1 MIAATSNYTQH
12 PKRAT
17 MRLILVRHGETP
29 WNVTLQYQGQANV
42 PLNERGHEQARRVAE
57 RLRRLEPQV
66 LYSSDITRAWQT
78 AEIIGAA
85 VGRTPVP
92 MPELREIDVGQWEG
106 LTPEEL
112 YRRFPDHMAEYRRD
126 PARTVRLGGES
137 YAQLQARALVAL
149 NHIQATHA
157 QGTIVVAVSHG
168 GTIRALLC
176 HVIGLDLA
184 NFGRMWLDN
193 GSLTELRLGRNGWR
207 LMRLNDAAHVEEMV
221 AEGGE

>member
-1 MIAATSNYTQH
+1 
-12 PKRAT
+12 

-29 WNVTLQYQGQANV
+29 WNVTLQYQGQGNV
-42 PLNERGHEQARRVAE
+42 PLNERGREQARRAAA
-57 RLRRLEPQV
+57 RLARYGV
-66 LYSSDITRAWQT
+66 GALYSSDVVRAWET
-78 AEIIGAA
+78 AELIGTTLGLSPRA
-85 VGRTPVP
+85 

-137 YAQLQARALVAL
+137 YAQLQERALVAL
-149 NHIQATHA
+149 NQIQAHHEA
-157 QGTIVVAVSHG
+157 DAVVAAVSHG

-176 HVIGLDLA
+176 HVIGLDLG

-207 LMRLNDAAHVEEMV
+207 LMRLNDNAHVEEMI

>member
-1 MIAATSNYTQH
+1 
-12 PKRAT
+12 

-29 WNVTLQYQGQANV
+29 WNVTLQYQGHANV
-42 PLNERGHEQARRVAE
+42 PLNERGREQARRAAA
-57 RLRRLEPQV
+57 RLRPLEV
-66 LYSSDITRAWQT
+66 RALYASDIARAWET

-85 VGRTPVP
+85 IGQTPVP

-149 NHIQATHA
+149 QRIQESHA
-157 QGTIVVAVSHG
+157 QGEVVVAVSHG

-176 HVIGLDLA
+176 HVIGLDLG

-207 LMRLNDAAHVEEMV
+207 LMRLNDAAHVEDMV

>member
-1 MIAATSNYTQH
+1 
-12 PKRAT
+12 
-17 MRLILVRHGETP
+17 MRLLLVRHGETP

-42 PLNERGHEQARRVAE
+42 PLNERGLEQARRAAA
-57 RLRRLEPQV
+57 RLRPYGATA
-66 LYSSDITRAWQT
+66 LYSSDIVRAWQT
-78 AEIIGAA
+78 AELIGAELGLA
-85 VGRTPVP
+85 PAP

-137 YAQLQARALVAL
+137 YAQLQTRALIAL
-149 NHIQATHA
+149 TQLQERHST
-157 QGTIVVAVSHG
+157 GDVVVAVSHG

-176 HVIGLDLA
+176 HVIGLDLG

-193 GSLTELRLGRNGWR
+193 GSLTELRLGRSGWR
-207 LMRLNDAAHVEEMV
+207 LMRLNDNAHVEDMV

>member
-1 MIAATSNYTQH
+1 
-12 PKRAT
+12 
-17 MRLILVRHGETP
+17 MRLLLVRHGETP

-42 PLNERGHEQARRVAE
+42 PLNERGFEQARRCAE
-57 RLRRLEPQV
+57 RLARYEATT
-66 LYSSDITRAWQT
+66 LYSSDVRRAWQT
-78 AEIIGAA
+78 AEVIGAA
-85 VGRTPVP
+85 LKLTPVA

-106 LTPEEL
+106 HTPEEL
-112 YRRFPDHMAEYRRD
+112 YRRFPDHMAEYKRD

-149 NHIQATHA
+149 NQIQERHA
-157 QGTIVVAVSHG
+157 HGEVLVAVSHG

-176 HVIGLDLA
+176 HVIGLDLG

-193 GSLTELRLGRNGWR
+193 GSITELRMGRNGWR
-207 LMRLNDAAHVEEMV
+207 LMRLNDNAHVEGLI

>member
-1 MIAATSNYTQH
+1 
-12 PKRAT
+12 

-29 WNVTLQYQGQANV
+29 WNVTLQYQGHANV
-42 PLNERGHEQARRVAE
+42 PLNERGREQARRTAA
-57 RLRRLEPQV
+57 RLRRLEV
-66 LYSSDITRAWQT
+66 RALYASDIARAWET
-78 AEIIGAA
+78 AEIIGTAI
-85 VGRTPVP
+85 GQTPVP

-149 NHIQATHA
+149 QRIQESHA
-157 QGTIVVAVSHG
+157 QGEVVVAVSHG

-176 HVIGLDLA
+176 HVIGLDLG

-207 LMRLNDAAHVEEMV
+207 LMRLNDAAHVEDMV

>member
-1 MIAATSNYTQH
+1 
-12 PKRAT
+12 
-17 MRLILVRHGETP
+17 MRIILVRHGETP

-42 PLNERGHEQARRVAE
+42 PLNERGLEQARRAAQ
-57 RLRRLEPQV
+57 RLAPYGATG

-78 AEIIGAA
+78 AEVIGAA
-85 VGRTPVP
+85 LGLRPTAV
-92 MPELREIDVGQWEG
+92 PELREIDVGQWEG

-149 NHIQATHA
+149 TRIQEA
-157 QGTIVVAVSHG
+157 QQQGDVVVAVSHG

-176 HVIGLDLA
+176 HVIGLDLG

-207 LMRLNDAAHVEEMV
+207 LMRLNDNAHVEDMV

>member
-1 MIAATSNYTQH
+1 
-12 PKRAT
+12 

-29 WNVTLQYQGQANV
+29 WNVTLQYQGQGQV
-42 PLNERGHEQARRVAE
+42 PLNERGREQARRAADRVA
-57 RLRRLEPQV
+57 RYGATA
-66 LYSSDITRAWQT
+66 LYSSDLARAWES
-78 AEIIGAA
+78 AELIGA
-85 VGRTPVP
+85 VIGQTPVA
-92 MPELREIDVGQWEG
+92 MPQLREIDVGQWEG

-137 YAQLQARALVAL
+137 YAQLQARALQAL
-149 NHIQATHA
+149 MQIQEQHKPDDV
-157 QGTIVVAVSHG
+157 VVAVSHG

-193 GSLTELRLGRNGWR
+193 GSLTELRMGRNGWR
-207 LMRLNDAAHVEEMV
+207 LLRFNDNAHVEDMV

>member
-1 MIAATSNYTQH
+1 
-12 PKRAT
+12 

-29 WNVTLQYQGQANV
+29 WNVTLQYQGQGNV
-42 PLNERGHEQARRVAE
+42 PLNERGREQARRAAT
-57 RLRRLEPQV
+57 RLTRYTV
-66 LYSSDITRAWQT
+66 TALYSSDVIRAWET
-78 AEIIGAA
+78 AELIGATL
-85 VGRTPVP
+85 RLTPTP
-92 MPELREIDVGQWEG
+92 LPELREIDVGQWEG
-106 LTPEEL
+106 YTPEEL

-137 YAQLQARALVAL
+137 YAQLQERALVAL
-149 NHIQATHA
+149 KQLEERH
-157 QGTIVVAVSHG
+157 QGDDVIAAVSHG

-176 HVIGLDLA
+176 HVIGLDLG

-207 LMRLNDAAHVEEMV
+207 LMRLNDNAHVEDMV

>member
-1 MIAATSNYTQH
+1 
-12 PKRAT
+12 

-29 WNVTLQYQGQANV
+29 WNVTMQYQGHANV
-42 PLNERGHEQARRVAE
+42 PLNERGLEQARRAAA
-57 RLRRLEPQV
+57 RLRPYGATA
-66 LYSSDITRAWQT
+66 LYSSDIVRAWQT
-78 AEIIGAA
+78 AEQIGAILGLA
-85 VGRTPVP
+85 PTP

-137 YAQLQARALVAL
+137 YAQLQERALVAL
-149 NHIQATHA
+149 NRIYERHRT
-157 QGTIVVAVSHG
+157 GETIIAVSHG

-176 HVIGLDLA
+176 HVIGLDLI
-184 NFGRMWLDN
+184 NFGKMWLDN
-193 GSLTELRLGRNGWR
+193 GSFTELSYGRHGWR
-207 LMRLNDAAHVEEMV
+207 LLRLNDAAHLEGMV

>member
-1 MIAATSNYTQH
+1 
-12 PKRAT
+12 

-29 WNVTLQYQGQANV
+29 WNVTLQYQGQAHV
-42 PLNERGHEQARRVAE
+42 PLNERGFEQARRCAT
-57 RLRRLEPQV
+57 RLARYEATA
-66 LYSSDITRAWQT
+66 LYSSDLARAWQT
-78 AEIIGAA
+78 AEVLGAA
-85 VGRTPVP
+85 LGLTPVA

-106 LTPEEL
+106 HTPEEL

-137 YAQLQARALVAL
+137 YAQLQERALVAL
-149 NHIQATHA
+149 TRLQERHQ
-157 QGTIVVAVSHG
+157 QGEVVVAVSHG

-176 HVIGLDLA
+176 HIIGLDLG

-207 LMRLNDAAHVEEMV
+207 LMRLNDNAHVEEMI

>member
-1 MIAATSNYTQH
+1 
-12 PKRAT
+12 
-17 MRLILVRHGETP
+17 MRLLFVRHGETP
-29 WNVTLQYQGQANV
+29 WNVTLQYQGQANI
-42 PLNERGHEQARRVAE
+42 PLNERGHEQARRVAA
-57 RLRRLEPQV
+57 RLAPLGAV
-66 LYSSDITRAWQT
+66 ALYSSDLARAWQT
-78 AEIIGAA
+78 AETIGATLGLA
-85 VGRTPVP
+85 PVA

-126 PARTVRLGGES
+126 PARTVRIGGES

-149 NHIQATHA
+149 NRLQETHR
-157 QGTIVVAVSHG
+157 QGDVVVAVSHG

-193 GSLTELRLGRNGWR
+193 GSITELRLGRNGWR
-207 LMRLNDAAHVEEMV
+207 LMRLNDAAHVEGLI

>member
-1 MIAATSNYTQH
+1 
-12 PKRAT
+12 
-17 MRLILVRHGETP
+17 MRLLLVRHGETP
-29 WNVTLQYQGQANV
+29 WNVTLQYQGQGKV
-42 PLNERGHEQARRVAE
+42 PLNERGLEQARRCAE
-57 RLRRLEPQV
+57 RLTRYGATA
-66 LYSSDITRAWQT
+66 LYSSDIVRAWQT
-78 AEIIGAA
+78 AEVIGEALA
-85 VGRTPVP
+85 LKPTP

-106 LTPEEL
+106 HTPEEL

-149 NHIQATHA
+149 NHIQEQHQRDAA
-157 QGTIVVAVSHG
+157 IVAVSHG

-176 HVIGLDLA
+176 HVIGLDLG

-193 GSLTELRLGRNGWR
+193 GSITELRLGQSGWR
-207 LMRLNDAAHVEEMV
+207 LMRLNDNAHVEALV